1 MPAYACAPQAP
12 QSFAVRD
19 AVPADIPDIMRL
31 KLELAISD
39 DIGYTVRATAADW
52 ARDGFGPGARF
63 NIFIAETARRVIG
76 IAICA
81 ERYFPGWVGPTVA
94 LLDICVEARFRGHGA
109 GTALLRRVAQFAKA
123 RDSVMV
129 ELTMRAGNRAG
140 RLYERTGFTPVSEIR
155 HYVIAGGALDRLAG
169 AAPPPG

>member
-1 MPAYACAPQAP
+1 MPAHAYVEAPQALG
-12 QSFAVRD
+12 SFVVRD
-19 AVPADIPDIMRL
+19 AVAADIPDIMRL

-39 DIGYTVRATAADW
+39 GIAYTVRATAADW

-63 NIFIAETARRVIG
+63 TIYVAETARRVIG

-94 LLDICVEARFRGHGA
+94 LLDICVEAHFRGHGV
-109 GTALLRRVAQFAKA
+109 GTAMLQRVAQFAKA

-140 RLYERTGFTPVSEIR
+140 RLYERTGFTQVSEI
-155 HYVIAGGALDRLAG
+155 HTYVIAGGALDQLAG
-169 AAPPPG
+169 AAE